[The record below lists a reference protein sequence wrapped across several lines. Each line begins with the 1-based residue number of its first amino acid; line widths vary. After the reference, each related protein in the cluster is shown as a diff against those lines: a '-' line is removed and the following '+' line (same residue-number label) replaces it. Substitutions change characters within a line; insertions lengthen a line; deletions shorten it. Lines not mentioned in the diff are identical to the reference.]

1 MTKKYTVIR
10 KDIAVKAEIGHTINV
25 QIPALELNNHI
36 TRALRVVHVG
46 LCGTVMNLLNDNDTI
61 MYTVRVKTGTP
72 HYTIQSIGQLYEK
85 EITCTSGDHGI
96 HVVMGQLSVSS
107 IERRLPVEAGV
118 ILKGIS
124 SDHDYEVRFVEGNVL
139 VVKNLTTG
147 NIYGHDEPTVATFNY
162 KGLRYE

>member
-10 KDIAVKAEIGHTINV
+10 KDIAVKAEIGHTVSV

-36 TRALRVVHVG
+36 TRKLRVVHVG
-46 LCGTVMNLLNDNDTI
+46 MRGKVMNLLNDNDTI
-61 MYTVRVKTGTP
+61 MYTVRVKSDTK
-72 HYTIQSIGQLYEK
+72 YSIQSIGQLYEK

-96 HVVMGQLSVSS
+96 HVVMGQLSVSC

-139 VVKNLTTG
+139 VLKNLTTG
-147 NIYGHDEPTVATFNY
+147 NIFCHDGPTIAGYNY
-162 KGLRYE
+162 KGLRFE

>member
-10 KDIAVKAEIGHTINV
+10 KDIAVKAEIGHTVNV

-96 HVVMGQLSVSS
+96 HIVMGQLSVSC

-118 ILKGIS
+118 ILRGMVT
-124 SDHDYEVRFVEGNVL
+124 DTEHEVRFVEDDVI
-139 VVKNLTTG
+139 VIKSLTTG
-147 NIYGHDEPTVATFNY
+147 EIVAHSGPIMAVQNY